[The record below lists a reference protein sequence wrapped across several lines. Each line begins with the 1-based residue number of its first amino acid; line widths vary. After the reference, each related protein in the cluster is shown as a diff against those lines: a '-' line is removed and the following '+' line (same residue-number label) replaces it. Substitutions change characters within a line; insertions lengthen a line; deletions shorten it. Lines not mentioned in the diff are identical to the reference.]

1 MTDHPNE
8 DEIGRC
14 FRGESLEIWQTVLA
28 HLEAGCEVCL
38 RVSEPWLAVALQEAA
53 AEDDYDEVIDRVYAS
68 IRRQMPRIQ
77 AERERL
83 DEALATPAILDA
95 ALSAKPPRNALRGW
109 PLVIA
114 LLHRSFDLRY
124 RDSVEMCRFSFV
136 AYTAA
141 CQLDEARYGSR
152 IVSDVRARAAA
163 ELANA
168 YRVRERYRESARLF
182 AEADRHCAD
191 GTGDLL
197 LLARILEL
205 KASLATAERRFE
217 DAVRDLASAHDL
229 YEQMGDRHMA
239 GRALVK
245 AGIFEDYAGRS
256 REALA
261 LLQRGFERLDPDHDR
276 RLYTTTQLSL
286 LDTSLACGEYQPAA
300 RLLFASGLR
309 QAFAAE
315 PLNLLKLRWVEGK
328 IFAGLGRLDRAEQA
342 FAAVRVGFEEQ
353 LLPYNSAVAGLDLL
367 AVYLR
372 QHRLAE
378 VVALAAKI
386 LEVFE
391 RLSIGREALRAAEYL
406 ELACREGLITLAA
419 VQHVARFL
427 SRFERDPSLVFAV
440 P

>member
-8 DEIGRC
+8 EEIGRC
-14 FRGESLEIWQTVLA
+14 FRGESLEVWQTVLS
-28 HLEAGCEVCL
+28 HLDAGCEVC
-38 RVSEPWLAVALQEAA
+38 REVCEPWLAAA
-53 AEDDYDEVIDRVYAS
+53 AREALVEEHYDGIIDRVYVS
-68 IRRQMPRIQ
+68 VRRQIPRIR

-109 PLVIA
+109 PLVLA
-114 LLHRSFDLRY
+114 LLNRSFELRY

-141 CQLDEARYGSR
+141 CQLDEARYGAR
-152 IVSDVRARAAA
+152 LVADIRARAAA

-168 YRVRERYRESARLF
+168 YRVRERYRDSARLF
-182 AEADRHCAD
+182 AEADRHCEE

-217 DAVRDLASAHDL
+217 DTVRDLASAHDL

-245 AGIFEDYAGRS
+245 AGIFEDYAGRP

-261 LLQRGFERLDPDHDR
+261 LLKRGFLRLDPAHDR

-342 FAAVRVGFEEQ
+342 LTEVREGFEAQ
-353 LLPYNSAVAGLDLL
+353 GLPYNAAVAGLDLL
-367 AVYLR
+367 AVRLK
-372 QHRLAE
+372 QHRLAA
-378 VVALAAKI
+378 VVSLAAET

-391 RLSIGREALRAAEYL
+391 RLLIGREALRAAEYL
-406 ELACREGLITLAA
+406 ELACREGLVTLAA

-427 SRFERDPSLVFAV
+427 TRFERDPSLVFAAL
-440 P
+440 